1 MPKCLDC
8 ISTGCEIIKVHFFWS
23 VEVPFLQTT
32 DGGREAIDSRLY
44 SSFKSPG
51 TQWKLLVFDT
61 EPTIKIV
68 VFQYTMD
75 MYTVQ
80 MLSTD
85 RLTTSIEN
93 GNDWKK
99 MASHSAGCEMP
110 KSECRQLVDR
120 SGRLTFSC
128 EILTGTLVRKTPDSS
143 SNSPVGVDITCSD
156 GLATQ
161 FEELFDSMENSD
173 VIFKIGGRPF
183 PAHKLILVTRC
194 QVFAVMF
201 KHETKEKLSNEI
213 EIKDVEPDVFH
224 QLLRFIYTGRLS
236 LKTMETMAVALFI
249 AADKYLLDQLT
260 NKCELFLLYKMTPVN
275 CLELLLHADL
285 LNFAKLK
292 EDAAVYFRRHKERV
306 MATDKWQIVEQE
318 CPSLLG
324 DIQECILAKIS

>member
-1 MPKCLDC
+1 
-8 ISTGCEIIKVHFFWS
+8 
-23 VEVPFLQTT
+23 
-32 DGGREAIDSRLY
+32 
-44 SSFKSPG
+44 
-51 TQWKLLVFDT
+51 
-61 EPTIKIV
+61 
-68 VFQYTMD
+68 MD

-99 MASHSAGCEMP
+99 MASRPAGCEMP

-194 QVFAVMF
+194 QVFAAMF

-213 EIKDVEPDVFH
+213 EIKNVEPDVFH

-236 LKTMETMAVALFI
+236 LATMETMAVALFI

-292 EDAAVYFRRHKERV
+292 EDAAVYFRRHQERV
-306 MATDKWQIVEQE
+306 MATDTWKIVEQE

>member
-51 TQWKLLVFDT
+51 SKWKLLVLGT
-61 EPTIKIV
+61 GPTIRIV

-99 MASHSAGCEMP
+99 MASRPAGCEML

-143 SNSPVGVDITCSD
+143 SNSPAGVAFHCSD
-156 GLATQ
+156 RLATQ
-161 FEELFDSMENSD
+161 FDELFDSMENSD
-173 VIFKIGGRPF
+173 VIFKIGSRPF
-183 PAHKLILVTRC
+183 PAHKLIL
-194 QVFAVMF
+194 
-201 KHETKEKLSNEI
+201 
-213 EIKDVEPDVFH
+213 
-224 QLLRFIYTGRLS
+224 
-236 LKTMETMAVALFI
+236 LFS
-249 AADKYLLDQLT
+249 DQMPSVCGHVQARDQR
-260 NKCELFLLYKMTPVN
+260 K
-275 CLELLLHADL
+275 
-285 LNFAKLK
+285 
-292 EDAAVYFRRHKERV
+292 
-306 MATDKWQIVEQE
+306 VEQRN
-318 CPSLLG
+318 
-324 DIQECILAKIS
+324 